1 MRSNRKMVKTIGK
14 IFAAGILA
22 FVIEEYSETMVKL
35 SEAMSVLYNYMA
47 DERVIEAMEKLD

>member
-1 MRSNRKMVKTIGK
+1 MVKTIGK
-14 IFAAGILA
+14 IYAAGILA